1 MSDLFINSRNRS
13 LNSYMQRETERY
25 QRNKKILLFV
35 YSALLFSLL
44 VLLAL

>member
-25 QRNKKILLFV
+25 QRNKKILIVV
-35 YSALLFSLL
+35 YTVLLFGLL
-44 VLLAL
+44 ILLAL